1 MDQNID
7 RLGRSY
13 KMITEEWPYLTYI
26 RTAFFVID
34 MPAFNTYFSQFFNEW
49 FYKQSCF
56 ANSIFCCPK

>member
-34 MPAFNTYFSQFFNEW
+34 MPAFN
-49 FYKQSCF
+49 
-56 ANSIFCCPK
+56 A